1 MKVDILA
8 IGVHPDDI
16 ELSCSGY
23 LLKEIAAGRTVALL
37 DLTHG
42 ELGTRGNAALRKK
55 EALLAAS
62 KLGAVSR
69 SFLNIGD
76 GMFESN
82 EKILLQIIHH
92 IRKCQ
97 PAIILANAL
106 EDRHPDHG
114 RAAAITAR
122 AAFLS
127 GLKKVTTQDKGKAQ
141 SAWRPA
147 AIYHYIQD
155 NPNKPDI
162 VVDITD
168 YMDKKMELIK
178 TFKSQFFD
186 PNSKEPSSPISSA
199 DFMEYQLARARV
211 FGRYLQVSYAEGF
224 NIARPVGVE
233 SLLDLI

>member
-127 GLKKVTTQDKGKAQ
+127 GLKKVTTQDKGK
-141 SAWRPA
+141 
-147 AIYHYIQD
+147 
-155 NPNKPDI
+155 
-162 VVDITD
+162 
-168 YMDKKMELIK
+168 
-178 TFKSQFFD
+178 
-186 PNSKEPSSPISSA
+186 
-199 DFMEYQLARARV
+199 
-211 FGRYLQVSYAEGF
+211 
-224 NIARPVGVE
+224 
-233 SLLDLI
+233 